1 MQKKGFIFIV
11 IIIVAVFVGVGYLL
25 SNVSNQYS
33 GPPVLTVSEEL
44 GDLGKIKPD
53 EKQTHVF
60 TLKNEGGEKLTIGRV
75 QAPCGCTATLLSD
88 EEILPGNTAQLE
100 VTFNPM
106 GYEGEVTQSVY
117 IYSND
122 PEIERKRIA
131 IKADVEHV
139 AAPNAQLSTNIWET
153 GLLTRGDSVE
163 IAITVI
169 NQGDL
174 GMEIENIDVPE
185 HIHYEPQTVE
195 FPKSLAPEEKMDFN
209 FTYDST
215 EHEIGVVREYIRLV
229 TTDPRRKNL
238 TLRIEGY
245 ITEKENVV
253 SIYPIEYVPI
263 TCDSEEEAYEAKYV
277 LKNNSEKTM
286 QLVSVESSV
295 DYLEPIS
302 QEMILSPGEEREIVI
317 RINPDDIAD
326 LYIGE
331 KIQEYIYLKIAL
343 PVGIIP
349 EPH

>member
-11 IIIVAVFVGVGYLL
+11 IIILAVFVGVGYFL
-25 SNVSNQYS
+25 SNVSDQYS

-60 TLKNEGGEKLTIGRV
+60 TLKNDGGETLVIERV

-88 EEILPGNTAQLE
+88 EEILSGNTAQLE
-100 VTFNPM
+100 VTFNPR

-122 PEIERKRIA
+122 PEIQRKRIA
-131 IKADVEHV
+131 IRADVEHV
-139 AAPNAQLSTNIWET
+139 AAPEAKLSTNLWEI
-153 GLLTRGDSVE
+153 GLLARGDSVE
-163 IAITVI
+163 IAITVS

-174 GMEIENIDVPE
+174 GMEIESIDVPD
-185 HIHYEPQTVE
+185 HIHYQPQTVE
-195 FPKSLAPEEKMDFN
+195 FPKSLAPEEEIEFN

-215 EHEIGVVREYIRLV
+215 EHEIGVVREYIRMV
-229 TTDPRRKNL
+229 TTDPRRKNI

-253 SIYPIEYVPI
+253 SIYPIEYISI
-263 TCDSEEEAYEAKYV
+263 TGDSEEETQEARYV
-277 LKNNSEKTM
+277 LKNNSEKTL

-302 QEMILSPGEEREIVI
+302 QEMILSPGEERDIVI
-317 RINPDDIAD
+317 RIKPENITD

-331 KIQEYIYLKIAL
+331 KIQEYIYLNIAL
-343 PVGIIP
+343 PISISP
-349 EPH
+349 EPQ